1 MASITDSRV
10 KPARRRV
17 FFASLRASRT
27 LRTRPGSPILE
38 ILRTF
43 RNPRGEVLLCSRNY
57 FKGNNFSLDIR
68 LTRKPFA

>member
-1 MASITDSRV
+1 M
-10 KPARRRV
+10 
-17 FFASLRASRT
+17 
-27 LRTRPGSPILE
+27 
-38 ILRTF
+38 